1 MLTQTTSAV
10 SISIMPSRTDIKKT
24 TATPKHGLARVMSK
38 LGLCSRTQAIAMI
51 LAGRVSVDGRVQR
64 NPERPSDLRERIAI
78 DGKVAKA
85 PERVYLALNK
95 PRGLVVTAADDRDRE
110 TVFDLL
116 KSSGLPYLAPVGRL
130 DKASEGLLLMS
141 NDSEWAARVTDS
153 KGRILKTYHVQISGI
168 PDQSALD
175 AMRRGIED
183 DGEHF
188 AVADVRILRT
198 GEKNCWLEIALD
210 EGRNRHLRRLLAALN
225 YTVLRLIRVAVGPV
239 ALGTLAKGQ
248 WRALLKS
255 ELDEI
260 SSIR

>member
-1 MLTQTTSAV
+1 MRPRTNAKPVVTT
-10 SISIMPSRTDIKKT
+10 PR
-24 TATPKHGLARVMSK
+24 HGLARVMSK

-64 NPERPSDLRERIAI
+64 NPERPSDPRERIAI
-78 DGKVAKA
+78 DGKVATA
-85 PERVYLALNK
+85 PERVYIALNK

-141 NDSEWAARVTDS
+141 NDSEWAAQVTES

-168 PDQSALD
+168 PDQPALD
-175 AMRRGIED
+175 TMLRGIDD
-183 DGEHF
+183 DGEHL
-188 AVADVRILRT
+188 AVANVHILRS
-198 GEKNCWLEIALD
+198 GEKNTWLEIVLD

-225 YTVLRLIRVAVGPV
+225 YEVLRLVRIAIGPV
-239 ALGTLAKGQ
+239 VLGALAKGQ
-248 WRALLKS
+248 WRVLQKR
-255 ELDEI
+255 ELDEMT
-260 SSIR
+260 RAR